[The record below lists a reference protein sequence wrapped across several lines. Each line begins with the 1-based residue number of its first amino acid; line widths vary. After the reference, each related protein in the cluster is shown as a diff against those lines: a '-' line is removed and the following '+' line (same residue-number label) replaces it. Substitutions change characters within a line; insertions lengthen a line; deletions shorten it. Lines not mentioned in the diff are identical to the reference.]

1 MEHVARSTFRK
12 QPPTTTAEPRLGMS
26 AAYICRIG
34 VGLVGSHAA
43 AVCAAIWVGHALSL
57 FKAAEAEDLVRG
69 SEYCKASSVD
79 G

>member
-1 MEHVARSTFRK
+1 
-12 QPPTTTAEPRLGMS
+12 MS